1 MKLEL
6 GYINIKDI
14 VFGNE
19 SKISNGVL
27 TVNKAPIEE
36 LVKEDDRIKS
46 VTLDIAKPGES
57 VRITPVKDV
66 IEHRA

>member
-6 GYINIKDI
+6 GYIQIKDI

-27 TVNKAPIEE
+27 TVDKAPIEA
-36 LVKEDDRIKS
+36 LAKEDDRIQ
-46 VTLDIAKPGES
+46 AC
-57 VRITPVKDV
+57 
-66 IEHRA
+66 